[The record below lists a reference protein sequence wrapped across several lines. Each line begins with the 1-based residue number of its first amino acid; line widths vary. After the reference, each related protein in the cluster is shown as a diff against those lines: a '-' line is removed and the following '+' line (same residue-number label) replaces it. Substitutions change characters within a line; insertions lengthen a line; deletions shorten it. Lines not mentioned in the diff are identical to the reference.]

1 MIVCPLSARNEW
13 QIIETNF
20 HDFIIHYFQ
29 NNGENIEKIKTRKLK
44 DNLCRS
50 PLELVTLITIND
62 ANALVGTALNS
73 SYWK

>member
-50 PLELVTLITIND
+50 PLVLVTLFWHDEAND
-62 ANALVGTALNS
+62 LLNND
-73 SYWK
+73 K